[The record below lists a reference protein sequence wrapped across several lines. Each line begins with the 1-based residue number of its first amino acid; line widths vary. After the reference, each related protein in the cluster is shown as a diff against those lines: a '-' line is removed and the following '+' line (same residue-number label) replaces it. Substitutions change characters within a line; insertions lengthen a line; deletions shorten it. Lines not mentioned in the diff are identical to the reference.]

1 MYAFTSAKEM
11 KNVFRLLLISAMDGD
26 KNENENN
33 ESNDNLNENGDIIIS
48 RFRFAL
54 SEIPTKN

>member
-1 MYAFTSAKEM
+1 
-11 KNVFRLLLISAMDGD
+11 MDD
-26 KNENENN
+26 YKNENENN
-33 ESNDNLNENGDIIIS
+33 ESNDNLNENSDIIIS

>member
-1 MYAFTSAKEM
+1 MG
-11 KNVFRLLLISAMDGD
+11 GD

-33 ESNDNLNENGDIIIS
+33 ESNGNPNENGDIIIP